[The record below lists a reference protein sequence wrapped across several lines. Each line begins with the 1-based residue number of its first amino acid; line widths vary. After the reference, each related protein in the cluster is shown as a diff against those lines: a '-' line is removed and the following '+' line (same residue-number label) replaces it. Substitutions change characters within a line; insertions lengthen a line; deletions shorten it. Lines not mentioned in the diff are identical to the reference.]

1 MQADDPRYLAKG
13 SPWRRVVSVLFL
25 LPAWF
30 APHTRLRVLFHRWRG
45 VHIGM
50 GVEIGYYCLIGNVHP
65 ETVHIAD
72 GAVVTAN
79 CVLLDHDN
87 ALYYTFGGPVRIGAI
102 HIGQRAFLG
111 IGSVVMPGVSIGEQ
125 AIVAAQSFVS
135 RDVPARTLVGGQ
147 PARVLKEYPPAAN
160 RR

>member
-1 MQADDPRYLAKG
+1 MQANDPRYLAKG
-13 SPWRRVVSVLFL
+13 NPWRRVVSVLFL

-45 VHIGM
+45 VCIGK

-87 ALYYTFGGPVRIGAI
+87 ALYYTFGGPLRIGEI
-102 HIGQRAFLG
+102 HIGRRAFLG
-111 IGSVVMPGVSIGEQ
+111 IGSVVMPGVTIGEQ

-135 RDVPARTLVGGQ
+135 RDVPPRTLVGGQ
-147 PARVLKEYPPAAN
+147 PARVLKEYSLSTDRP
-160 RR
+160 